1 MGYKVLGL
9 KVSNLRN
16 IDLVEV
22 DLKGRNFVELTGA
35 NASGKSTML
44 DALFTAILGTKH
56 FGRGFDGWRVVQEGK
71 DKALIKATIGN
82 SERTIEVRRSITKNV
97 SESGEVST
105 GGNLAITDSEGNKL
119 GQEFLDRL
127 LSEFTVDPV
136 AFTRKSPK
144 DQVEML
150 KRLGGID
157 TDGFDAL
164 RKKAEE
170 ERLIANREVAR
181 LKALVAVPADKV
193 EHADVDELYRQR
205 EAVFKKNLER
215 TQLVNH
221 VEGTK
226 LAMTRFDERRR
237 ALQTDIILAKDR
249 IRAMEEE
256 IASIDR
262 SLEEGAA
269 TVALEIPPEE
279 STAAI
284 DAMIAAAQDINRKHE
299 AFLAYEANLKAYN
312 EAVAQAKHF
321 DDEIKR
327 IAENRKAA
335 IASSKLPFKNITF
348 DDDAGVL
355 VDGIPFNQRSTAEQL
370 RMSARIGME
379 MDPEL
384 RVICIRD
391 GSFLD
396 EDSYAIVK
404 ELADRH
410 DYQILVE
417 TVGEKAGDDQI
428 VLRAG
433 HVISEFEHQE
443 TTGSV
448 VKKMD
453 DRL

>member
-355 VDGIPFNQRSTAEQL
+355 VE
-370 RMSARIGME
+370 IGRASCRE
-379 MDPEL
+379 
-384 RVICIRD
+384 RV
-391 GSFLD
+391 
-396 EDSYAIVK
+396 
-404 ELADRH
+404 
-410 DYQILVE
+410 
-417 TVGEKAGDDQI
+417 
-428 VLRAG
+428 
-433 HVISEFEHQE
+433 
-443 TTGSV
+443 
-448 VKKMD
+448 
-453 DRL
+453 